1 MKKLIPLI
9 LLLTWWPSFVQA
21 EWGVSRIKEVSPR
34 YLTEVNG
41 VFFFSAYDSV
51 NGSAL
56 WKSDGTRSGTKVV
69 KKFVAEAVGTPSFEK
84 KLEVVSEKGGGTP
97 PTPRELLNVGGTLYF
112 CAYEITSGWELWKS
126 NGTLAGTTMVKDI
139 YPGSNDGVSDSCH
152 LASIGSTVFFAGIDA
167 ANGAALWKTD
177 GTAVNTV
184 MVADIN
190 PLVGAGPPEYLFV
203 MNNTLF
209 FVGNDSNTGDEWW
222 KCEGPAY
229 NSVTM
234 VKDIGTGGVAVD
246 SSRIPVILNGYFYFQ
261 GNDGINGY
269 ELWRSDGTDA
279 GTTLVKDI
287 NIGSESGS
295 PCYFTLV
302 NGTLFFRAD
311 DGIHGR
317 ELWKSD
323 GTLGN
328 ATLVKD
334 IYPGNTDPYFE
345 PSDLTDVNGT
355 LYFAGDDGS
364 LDDGSHTNDS
374 FNRELWKSD
383 GTDSGTVMVK
393 NINPGPSS
401 WPRDFIAFH
410 GEVYFNAENVTNG
423 TELWKTDGTVGNA
436 TLVKDIVPGSD
447 SSWPGDFLVMNDT
460 LFFGA
465 TYNSS
470 APEGTGDAL
479 FRYGE
484 LLHEFNWLL
493 FLPSI
498 THHPLK

>member
-1 MKKLIPLI
+1 
-9 LLLTWWPSFVQA
+9 
-21 EWGVSRIKEVSPR
+21 
-34 YLTEVNG
+34 
-41 VFFFSAYDSV
+41 
-51 NGSAL
+51 
-56 WKSDGTRSGTKVV
+56 
-69 KKFVAEAVGTPSFEK
+69 
-84 KLEVVSEKGGGTP
+84 
-97 PTPRELLNVGGTLYF
+97 
-112 CAYEITSGWELWKS
+112 
-126 NGTLAGTTMVKDI
+126 
-139 YPGSNDGVSDSCH
+139 
-152 LASIGSTVFFAGIDA
+152 
-167 ANGAALWKTD
+167 
-177 GTAVNTV
+177 
-184 MVADIN
+184 
-190 PLVGAGPPEYLFV
+190 
-203 MNNTLF
+203 
-209 FVGNDSNTGDEWW
+209 
-222 KCEGPAY
+222 
-229 NSVTM
+229 
-234 VKDIGTGGVAVD
+234 
-246 SSRIPVILNGYFYFQ
+246 
-261 GNDGINGY
+261 
-269 ELWRSDGTDA
+269 
-279 GTTLVKDI
+279 
-287 NIGSESGS
+287 
-295 PCYFTLV
+295 
-302 NGTLFFRAD
+302 
-311 DGIHGR
+311 
-317 ELWKSD
+317 
-323 GTLGN
+323 
-328 ATLVKD
+328 VKD

-364 LDDGSHTNDS
+364 LDDGSHSNDS

-470 APEGTGDAL
+470 VPEGTGDAL

-498 THHPLK
+498 TYHPLK